1 MKRLVFLLGFLLSV
15 SFAGISQV
23 KFPAPDKSP
32 MDVCYFPDNYP
43 ILKVQNK
50 AVEQPACRILY
61 SRPMKNGRQVYGE
74 LVEFGKIWRLG
85 ANEAT
90 ELDLYKDARVGDK
103 KLKKGR
109 YSMFAIPFMDKW
121 TIIINKDTD
130 VWGAF
135 LYDATKDVARF
146 DVKTEKLSEASEA
159 FTMFFDK
166 GNKNSTNLIIAWDNV
181 RTSIPFSF

>member
-1 MKRLVFLLGFLLSV
+1 MKRLVMLTLLTASTALI
-15 SFAGISQV
+15 AQSQT

-32 MDVCYFPDNYP
+32 MDVSYFPDNYP

-50 AVEQPACRILY
+50 ITDVPACRVLY
-61 SRPMKNGRQVYGE
+61 SRPLKNGRQVYGE
-74 LVEFGKIWRLG
+74 LVEFGKVWRLG

-90 ELDLYKDARVGDK
+90 ELELYRDGRVADK
-103 KLKKGR
+103 KIKKGR
-109 YSMFAIPFMDKW
+109 YSMFAIPYADKW

-135 LYDATKDVARF
+135 QYDESKDVARF
-146 DVKTEKLSEASEA
+146 EVKTEKLSAPSEA

-166 GNKNSTNLIIAWDNV
+166 GNKNSTNLIIAWDDV
-181 RTSIPFSF
+181 KTTIPFSF

>member
-1 MKRLVFLLGFLLSV
+1 MKKPVIFLFALLCLNLIV
-15 SFAGISQV
+15 SGQI
-23 KFPAPDKSP
+23 KFPPPDKSP

-43 ILKVQNK
+43 MLKVQNK
-50 AVEQPACRILY
+50 ANELPACRILY

-74 LVEFGKIWRLG
+74 LVEYGKVWRLG

-90 ELDLYKDARVGDK
+90 ELDLYKDVRIGDK

-109 YSMFAIPFMDKW
+109 YSMFAIPFLDKW
-121 TIIINKDTD
+121 TIIINRDTD

-135 LYDATKDVARF
+135 VYDASKDVIRM
-146 DVKTEKLSEASEA
+146 DVRTEKLNEPSEA

-166 GNKNSTNLIIAWDNV
+166 GKNNNANLIIAWDNV
-181 RTSIPFSF
+181 KTSIPFSF